1 VCGITGLI
9 VTPVVRE
16 PRRQRPDAAVHALHL
31 DRNEPRGHAHLTGP
45 PRLTWPACRVRWR
58 GSRR

>member
-16 PRRQRPDAAVHALHL
+16 PRRQRPDGAVHALHL
-31 DRNEPRGHAHLTGP
+31 DRIEPRGHAHLTGP
-45 PRLTWPACRVRWR
+45 APADPAGLPGPVER
-58 GSRR
+58 